1 MEYVILEPSQAT
13 KGLGK
18 LGLGLGKQLVRGHW
32 GRKVKRSI
40 ATCNENKGNEDTVQ
54 WVWEGVFFF
63 AKIHFLSPKCR
74 AGSPIHDFFLKHHFF
89 ASLSAKQETERRRG
103 FPFPSMKVST
113 YVEKSEHNSE
123 LMQTKENIETLP

>member
-74 AGSPIHDFFLKHHFF
+74 AGSPIHDFFPKTPFF
-89 ASLSAKQETERRRG
+89 RL
-103 FPFPSMKVST
+103 PFSKAG
-113 YVEKSEHNSE
+113 N
-123 LMQTKENIETLP
+123 